1 MTDHVHLHSV
11 LVIYHYYHHPQPSPP
26 PTDPMPTPPPP
37 ARMPPRRN
45 NSLSDATGAPHY
57 VDEAWAILV
66 GEKTECS
73 L

>member
-1 MTDHVHLHSV
+1 
-11 LVIYHYYHHPQPSPP
+11 
-26 PTDPMPTPPPP
+26 
-37 ARMPPRRN
+37 MPPRRN

-73 L
+73 LCVIGLLCLLGWATDILARGSSALLLARGY